1 MTNATYLTGRK
12 RYGRAQAM
20 LWAKNLG
27 ESVDGFY
34 MPYGYEVGADY
45 PENATD
51 AEINQFLILS
61 DHNRSE
67 INVAPDRLQ
76 TRNRMINGGL
86 RSYYIADKLNITVSW
101 SMLPSRSYKSGNAGF
116 QSDGKSLDYKTLDE
130 YTVDGGAGGLDIL
143 NWYKENTGA
152 FWVYL
157 AYDAG
162 PLDINQYKYSEIVKM
177 YFKSFTYDIIKR
189 GNNTMDYWN
198 ISVGLEE
205 A

>member
-1 MTNATYLTGRK
+1 MTNSQYLQGRK

-20 LWAKNLG
+20 LWSKNLG
-27 ESVDGFY
+27 ELVNGFY
-34 MPYGYEVGADY
+34 LPYGYEVGADA
-45 PENATD
+45 PNASD
-51 AEINQFLILS
+51 AELNQFLILS

-67 INVAPDRLQ
+67 INISPDRVQ
-76 TRNRMINGGL
+76 TRSRMINGNM
-86 RSYYIADKLNITVSW
+86 RSYYVADKLNISVSW
-101 SMLPSRSYKSGNAGF
+101 NMLPSRSYKNGHAGF
-116 QSDGKSLDYKTLDE
+116 LEDGKSLAYKTQDE

-143 NWYKENTGA
+143 NWYKDNTGP

-162 PLDINQYKYSEIVKM
+162 PLDIHQYKYSQILKM
-177 YFKSFTYDIIKR
+177 YFKNFTYDIIKR